1 MVRHAHPFPRAA
13 GLAIAASILFSLSS
27 CQVAGLFGSS
37 STSTATTTTTT
48 PLYKTLLYMTDT
60 NSGKVYT
67 YDPATQKAN
76 ATSLVAT
83 GLNST
88 GTITFYGSKAFA
100 AVGFGTGAGVYWFDP
115 SATSPTFSKLAT
127 PLSAALNAQYF
138 AFASSTLAYVSI
150 AGSYSGD
157 TGGIYTFNPSNLG
170 AGLSGPLAGTDKY
183 LQEIAIG
190 PDGKVYAAE
199 NLDQKVL
206 VYDPSNP
213 AAAATTIATSTSGTT
228 GIRAGTYNG
237 QSGVF
242 VANTG
247 PYGSIAGSID
257 FIASKATTA
266 VTLVAP
272 TAAAPVAP
280 GRIIQLASSGNLVA
294 TGNGHTWLVTLSGAT
309 ASVKEITSAGTSF
322 GSLDLTESQGL
333 IYVPTDATSDY
344 VHYTNYLYIFNE
356 SGTMQ
361 SYSPV
366 SVMTS
371 ADGFTNLAFY
381 Q

>member
-88 GTITFYGSKAFA
+88 GTITFYGGKAFA
-100 AVGFGTGAGVYWFDP
+100 AVGYGTGAGVYWFDP
-115 SATSPTFSKLAT
+115 SATSPTFAKLAT
-127 PLSAALNAQYF
+127 PANVALNAQYF
-138 AFASSTLAYVSI
+138 AFANSTLAYVSI

-199 NLDQKVL
+199 YLDQKVL
-206 VYDPSNP
+206 VYDPV
-213 AAAATTIATSTSGTT
+213 ATTTTTIVTSASGTT
-228 GIRAGTYNG
+228 GVRAGAYNG

-257 FIASKATTA
+257 FIASNATTA

-272 TAAAPVAP
+272 TAAAPVTP
-280 GRIIQLASSGNLVA
+280 GRIIQLATSSNLVA
-294 TGNGHTWLVTLSGAT
+294 TGNGHTWLVTLSGAA
-309 ASVKEITSAGTSF
+309 ASVKEITSTGTSF
-322 GSLDLTESQGL
+322 GSLDLTESLGL

-344 VHYTNYLYIFNE
+344 VHYTNYLYVFNE